1 MDSTTVKKLESRSMT
16 LAMAGSLFMGAAG
29 VLAAILSNSTA
40 ILMDGMFSIIALV
53 SALIGRKI
61 GQNAGA
67 APDRF
72 RPLGYAADEAV
83 FVTFRSLSLIGLIL
97 FAAGSAAMNI
107 YNYLNG
113 APIAQLNYEPMLA
126 YFIVVSV
133 TCFAL
138 WRVHKRTWAKTG
150 KVSEI
155 LNLESKAA
163 FIDGALTVGTA
174 IGLGIIYF
182 FGDGVLAPIAP
193 IGDSIVVF
201 ALCLLAVGQV
211 WRDLGS
217 GMGELLGVTAKPE
230 IYAKVRRALRPSTA
244 NLSGA
249 VLDVSVVKL
258 GRTYTVS
265 VYYNP
270 QQPIAAEEVDRLN
283 LEMLANV
290 RAILPGA
297 DVLLCISQYAR
308 SWPEGLVPD

>member
-1 MDSTTVKKLESRSMT
+1 MDSKTVKKLEARSMT
-16 LAMAGSLFMGAAG
+16 LAMAGSLFMGASG
-29 VLAAILSNSTA
+29 VFAAIMSNSTA
-40 ILMDGMFSIIALV
+40 ILMDGMFSMIAFV

-61 GQNAGA
+61 SQNSGA

-113 APIAQLNYEPMLA
+113 APIAELNYEPMLI
-126 YFIVVSV
+126 YFLVISV
-133 TCFAL
+133 TCFGL
-138 WRVHKRTWAKTG
+138 WLSHKRTWTKTG

-155 LNLESKAA
+155 LKLEYKAA

-174 IGLGIIYF
+174 FGLGVIYF

-201 ALCLLAVGQV
+201 VLCLLAVGQV
-211 WRDLGS
+211 WRDLGA
-217 GMGELLGVTAKPE
+217 GMGELLGVTAKPD
-230 IYAKVRRALRPSTA
+230 IYAKAHRSLRASTR
-244 NLSGA
+244 NLPGEIM
-249 VLDVSVVKL
+249 DVSVVKL
-258 GRTYTVS
+258 GRIYTVS

-270 QQPIAAEEVDRLN
+270 KEPIAPEEVDRLN
-283 LEMLANV
+283 LAMLADV
-290 RAILPGA
+290 RAVLPGA

-308 SWPEGLVPD
+308 SWPEGMVPD